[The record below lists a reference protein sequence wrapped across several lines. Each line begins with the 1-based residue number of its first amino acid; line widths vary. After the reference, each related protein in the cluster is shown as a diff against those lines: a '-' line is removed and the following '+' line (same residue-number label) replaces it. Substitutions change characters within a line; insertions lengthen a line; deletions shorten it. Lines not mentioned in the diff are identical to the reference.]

1 MPEPPPRAGTG
12 LLDQITA
19 TSLDEDYAHVSQRR
33 ASHRGPATAPGGGR
47 PGLVALLVLAVFGV
61 LVATAAVQTSRDA
74 DEVASSRASLVAQ
87 ANERRAGLAQRRAT
101 LQRLQ
106 DQVAAEQSR
115 TLRATAQGSALQS
128 RVERLEVLSGF
139 ATTRGPGIE
148 VRVDDASGART
159 VQQVVQSGDLQKL
172 VNGLWQV
179 GAEAVSING
188 QRITSL
194 TAIRD
199 AADAVTVNFASLS
212 RPYTVLALGDPKNMG
227 ARLLDTAGGQT
238 WLALQ
243 SSYGLK
249 FDVENKD
256 SMVLPAAKEPAL
268 RSARGLVRR

>member
-1 MPEPPPRAGTG
+1 MG

-19 TSLDEDYAHVSQRR
+19 TSLDEDYAHVSARR
-33 ASHRGPATAPGGGR
+33 AAEGSQGSEGPEGVAAPSGR
-47 PGLVALLVLAVFGV
+47 RRVGAVAMVVLAVFGV
-61 LVATAAVQTSRDA
+61 LVATAGVQTARDA

-87 ANERRAGLAQRRAT
+87 ANDRREGLAQRRAT

-106 DQVAAEQSR
+106 AEVATAQSR
-115 TLRATAQGSALQS
+115 RLTSGAQMSTLRA
-128 RVERLEVLSGF
+128 RVERLGVVTGF
-139 ATTRGPGIE
+139 AVTRGPGIE
-148 VRVDDASGART
+148 VRVDDAPRART

-212 RPYTVLALGDPKNMG
+212 RPYTVSAVGDPKDMG
-227 ARLLDTAGGQT
+227 ARLLDTAGGET

-249 FDVENKD
+249 FDVETKD
-256 SMVLPAAKEPAL
+256 SMVLPAAKAPAL
-268 RSARGLVRR
+268 RSARRPVRR